1 MVQEQLNTRF
11 WWWVST
17 CFSLMMITII
27 GIMWYVSD
35 SDYSPNEHQLISMQ
49 SAETALVIKLKES
62 NRYQNA
68 NKTFIPTGIFVQSLS
83 FNNSNDVNV
92 TGYIWQK
99 YPKDNALPN
108 PKKQAGFIFPE
119 QVDSGSNISPKLIYE
134 QIDDD
139 EVTYGWYFESTLR
152 QQFDYQKYP
161 LDHKTVWIRIWPY
174 DFDRSHYLLPSLD
187 SYHSTSPGAPFG
199 LDKNIVLGSWDI
211 QETFY
216 DYKVVDYDTNFGLAA
231 NGRHQSYPE
240 LYFNVV
246 LKRRFL
252 NSFIVEV
259 VPLLTVATL
268 LFSLVMT
275 TSSDHENK
283 EFMGFDVNTIIAVV
297 SALFF
302 AVMLS
307 HIHIREKFAGQGVVY
322 IEYFFLIMYA
332 QMIFIIVNTF
342 IFANSKHINIFTYE
356 NNILVKISFWP
367 LMLFFMVIVT
377 YIFLF

>member
-99 YPKDNALPN
+99 YPVDNALPN

-216 DYKVVDYDTNFGLAA
+216 DYKVVDYDTNFGLTA

-342 IFANSKHINIFTYE
+342 IFANSKHINIFTYG